1 MDATHDV
8 AFWQLEGV
16 CIRKNMS
23 LAHFK
28 YDLKALLSEIFE
40 TELEIRLRPGYF
52 PFTEPSYEV
61 DIDCRND
68 PKLFELSKRRGW
80 LEVLGCGMI
89 HPNVLK
95 GAGVDPEQYTGYAF
109 GFGLTRMVAIKYG
122 IKDVRLL
129 TNGDLRF
136 VQSF

>member
-1 MDATHDV
+1 
-8 AFWQLEGV
+8 
-16 CIRKNMS
+16 MS

-28 YDLKALLSEIFE
+28 HDLKALLSEIFE
-40 TELEIRLRPGYF
+40 TELDIRLRPGYF

-95 GAGVDPEQYTGYAF
+95 GA
-109 GFGLTRMVAIKYG
+109 
-122 IKDVRLL
+122 
-129 TNGDLRF
+129 
-136 VQSF
+136 